1 MEYTEFQDERNDGK
15 VLHAN
20 DSGYQESFFESDF
33 ANQTMDMLKTN
44 SDATEC
50 KGKRYQMIMLRISIN
65 VRSADLRFWR
75 LRCAR
80 ARAFD
85 AHTQGRRR
93 AIASN
98 RSFL

>member
-65 VRSADLRFWR
+65 VRTCGSGDCGVRV
-75 LRCAR
+75 R
-80 ARAFD
+80 ARSMRTPKA
-85 AHTQGRRR
+85 AEGQ
-93 AIASN
+93 
-98 RSFL
+98 